1 MRKFTQVF
9 ILLMAAVSAKAQEF
23 KILSTISVET
33 DYEYG
38 GVKGFNITYKYNF
51 LSLEEFAH
59 NDTLLRGCE
68 FKLTTQLLANNE
80 KVKPAQGYKSV
91 TNSSGVLEYTIK
103 LKGREIQPSYF
114 DKKVTQF
121 IPYAALN
128 LTEGENTV
136 TVQAEMSGKDADG
149 HLHQHKKEKK
159 DISFKKPPTKLF
171 TLNIDYIEVNPHNA
185 KGHVW
190 DYAMFNSDAPDVG
203 VNVLVGNTSVFR
215 SNVND
220 SHMFA
225 AGPNSKNISFMI
237 SAKDKIS
244 VLIQD
249 IDVLFHDLI
258 AKWEIATRY
267 KKDGQVYTYD
277 NTNANIKSCSVN
289 YKIN

>member
-1 MRKFTQVF
+1 MKIIAHIF
-9 ILLMAAVSAKAQEF
+9 IMLFIAIHVNAHEF
-23 KILSTISVET
+23 DIISGINVET
-33 DYEYG
+33 DYSKD
-38 GVKGFNITYKYNF
+38 GVKGINITYRYNF
-51 LSLEEFAH
+51 LSLEEYDH

-68 FKLTTQLLANNE
+68 FKLTTQLSSNNE
-80 KVKPAQGYKSV
+80 KVKPAQGYKYV

-103 LKGREIQPSYF
+103 LKGRDIQPSYF
-114 DKKVTQF
+114 SKTITQF

-128 LTEGENTV
+128 LNEGENTV
-136 TVQAEMSGKDADG
+136 TVQAEMSGKDASG
-149 HLHQHKKEKK
+149 RLHQNNKEKN
-159 DISFKKPPTKLF
+159 DITFKKPLTKLF
-171 TLNIDYIEVNPHNA
+171 TLNIDYIEVNAHNA

-203 VNVLVGNTSVFR
+203 VNVLVGYTSVFR